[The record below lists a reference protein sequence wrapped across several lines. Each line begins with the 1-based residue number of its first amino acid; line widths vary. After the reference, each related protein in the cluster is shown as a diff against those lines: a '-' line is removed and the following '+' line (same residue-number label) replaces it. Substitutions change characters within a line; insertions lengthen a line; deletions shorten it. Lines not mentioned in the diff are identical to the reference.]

1 MNRAATRSRWLELK
15 RDLTAA
21 QRGREL
27 LDRKREVLVREILR
41 VRARRD
47 ARQREAAIAFAAA
60 RSALDQAQL
69 ELGCDAIDAA
79 ALAQPPCARVA
90 IAARTLLG
98 IALPTLT
105 GRFESFR
112 IRYAPGG
119 TSESLDRAAGAFSAL
134 TPLLIRLAEEELA
147 AENLRRG
154 LARTNRRWNALD
166 TIVLPALTRQIHD
179 VENAIEEDARDEAVR
194 ARRRARLTGLQG
206 GDEDHGAFARSDRS
220 QTV

>member
-1 MNRAATRSRWLELK
+1 VNRAATRSRWLELT

-47 ARQREAAIAFAAA
+47 AQQREAAAAFAAA
-60 RSALDQAQL
+60 RFALDQAQL
-69 ELGCDAIDAA
+69 ELGSDAVDAA
-79 ALAQPPCARVA
+79 ALAQPPCVRVA
-90 IAARTLLG
+90 IASRTLLG
-98 IALPTLT
+98 VALPTLT
-105 GRFESFR
+105 GRFETFR
-112 IRYAPGG
+112 VRYAPGA

-134 TPLLIRLAEEELA
+134 MPLLIHLAEEELA

-166 TIVLPALTRQIHD
+166 RVVLPALTRQIHE

-194 ARRRARLTGLQG
+194 TRRRAQLTHLESGEGLG
-206 GDEDHGAFARSDRS
+206 TFARSDHS
-220 QTV
+220 LTP